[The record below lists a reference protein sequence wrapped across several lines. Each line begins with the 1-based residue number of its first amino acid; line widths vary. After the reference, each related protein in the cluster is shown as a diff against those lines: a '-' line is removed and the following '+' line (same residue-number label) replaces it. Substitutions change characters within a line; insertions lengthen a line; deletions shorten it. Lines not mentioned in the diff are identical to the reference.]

1 MVKKYKNQNGAAM
14 VISVLI
20 LSVVM
25 LSMALTGTS
34 SFMREIQI
42 IEAAKNKKISLSAA
56 NACIELAI
64 DRLGRNINYQ
74 GSETINNGALL
85 CDILVIDPGPPW
97 TIKAEASR
105 GNQSAKMQA
114 VLSSRLPVVID
125 LWEEVEGF

>member
-42 IEAAKNKKISLSAA
+42 IEAAKNKKIS
-56 NACIELAI
+56 
-64 DRLGRNINYQ
+64 
-74 GSETINNGALL
+74 
-85 CDILVIDPGPPW
+85 
-97 TIKAEASR
+97 
-105 GNQSAKMQA
+105 
-114 VLSSRLPVVID
+114 
-125 LWEEVEGF
+125 

>member
-1 MVKKYKNQNGAAM
+1 MTKKLNQNGVAM

-56 NACIELAI
+56 NACIELAM

-74 GSETINNGALL
+74 GNETINNGALL
-85 CDILVIDPGPPW
+85 CDILAINPGPPW
-97 TIKAEASR
+97 TIKTEASR

-114 VLSSRLPVVID
+114 VLSSRSPVIID
-125 LWEEVEGF
+125 SWEEIEGF